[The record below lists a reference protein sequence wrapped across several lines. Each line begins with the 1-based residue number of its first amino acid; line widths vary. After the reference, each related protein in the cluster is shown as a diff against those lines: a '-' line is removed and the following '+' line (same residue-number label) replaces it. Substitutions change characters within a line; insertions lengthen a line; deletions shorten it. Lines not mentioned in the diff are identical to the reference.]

1 MRPASEMY
9 PEEEAC
15 PHVRTEPRRRVVEPM
30 SAGAGRPPPPGLRAN
45 TVDLRYP
52 CPGESTSQPLESE
65 WIPLGH
71 PSRQRLVVF
80 RAHTR
85 CVPKARWFR
94 RRRSTGH
101 RACCAS
107 DGGRPSGLAVT
118 GGESKPPQ
126 AASGQKALVVSVAAR
141 GPLPA
146 GQVCDEKTSMCKPL
160 RTHRNAQRR
169 HQNRGSA

>member
-1 MRPASEMY
+1 M
-9 PEEEAC
+9 
-15 PHVRTEPRRRVVEPM
+15 
-30 SAGAGRPPPPGLRAN
+30 
-45 TVDLRYP
+45 
-52 CPGESTSQPLESE
+52 
-65 WIPLGH
+65 
-71 PSRQRLVVF
+71 LVAF
-80 RAHTR
+80 RAYVR

-126 AASGQKALVVSVAAR
+126 AASGRKALVVSVAAK

-146 GQVCDEKTSMCKPL
+146 GQVCDEKTSTCKPL
-160 RTHRNAQRR
+160 LTHRNAQRR
-169 HQNRGSA
+169 HRNRGGAQTPGQRHARKRRALSRGASLPAAPVVPGVEVA